1 VNVDTG
7 EFQAIRGEIA
17 SAKDTIAQAA
27 EGMSELV
34 RLNHRLVD
42 ALVRHI
48 QPAEQPHPEPGRHR
62 RQHRPPGCAQ

>member
-7 EFQAIRGEIA
+7 ELKAIRAEIT

-27 EGMSELV
+27 DGMSELV

-48 QPAEQPHPEPGRHR
+48 QPAEQLHPEPGRHR
-62 RQHRPPGCAQ
+62 RRHRPPGCGQ